1 MVLSWYCTQDID
13 MVLPCYCYLQYSP
26 CLVQR
31 QQQQE
36 LAGADEQQL
45 PRIYQPPPNEH
56 WLRITGASNLTACR
70 SNLPKTVL
78 PKFTSVLKVLNF
90 KCRAF
95 DCIIR
100 GAQ

>member
-1 MVLSWYCTQDID
+1 MVLILT
-13 MVLPCYCYLQYSP
+13 
-26 CLVQR
+26 VQP
-31 QQQQE
+31 
-36 LAGADEQQL
+36 LFGPAAAAAGVAGADEQQL
-45 PRIYQPPPNEH
+45 PRIYQLPPNEH
-56 WLRITGASNLTACR
+56 WLRITGASNLTVRR
-70 SNLPKTVL
+70 SNLPKTV

>member
-1 MVLSWYCTQDID
+1 MIQPLFGPAAAAAAAGV
-13 MVLPCYCYLQYSP
+13 
-26 CLVQR
+26 
-31 QQQQE
+31 
-36 LAGADEQQL
+36 AGADEQQL
-45 PRIYQPPPNEH
+45 PRIYQLPPNEH
-56 WLRITGASNLTACR
+56 WLRITGASNLTARR

-78 PKFTSVLKVLNF
+78 PKFNSVLKVLNF